1 MAAPPPAAFL
11 EQLGGPAPRAAR
23 AAVCARGARD
33 LYRARASAGSP
44 AGWQV
49 APNPPDLPDALVA
62 RSLKPLCIRPPR
74 TRSAG
79 RPTNT
84 FLGKSPGGM
93 YTHNP
98 TRSCVNATQ
107 YARARSKGTSTKRK
121 DGFLAK
127 NPPNE
132 ITPKTLTHAHF
143 ALLADG
149 SPAGGSQAKGGSYH
163 KPRSR

>member
-1 MAAPPPAAFL
+1 MGEWGVLAEL
-11 EQLGGPAPRAAR
+11 LYGQ
-23 AAVCARGARD
+23 GARCLLFNLFD
-33 LYRARASAGSP
+33 HLLHGFKKGWLHRKALLGAFMTWPSRATLSM
-44 AGWQV
+44 Q
-49 APNPPDLPDALVA
+49 
-62 RSLKPLCIRPPR
+62 
-74 TRSAG
+74 TE
-79 RPTNT
+79 
-84 FLGKSPGGM
+84 
-93 YTHNP
+93 
-98 TRSCVNATQ
+98 Q
-107 YARARSKGTSTKRK
+107 RK